1 MVEQIYDEWAQMRG
15 ELQSV
20 NSRAVQRQRALMEVA
35 LRPDQLAFAAQV
47 RKSWRDRCRLAASAD
62 SFATL
67 AHLVNFASCDAKGA
81 ADPGN
86 GIFPAAHLHKAFNRH
101 RFGISP
107 DGEIVCIWR

>member
-1 MVEQIYDEWAQMRG
+1 MGQMRG

-20 NSRAVQRQRALMEVA
+20 DSRAVQRQRALIEVA
-35 LRPDQLAFAAQV
+35 LRPDQIAFAAQV
-47 RKSWRDRCRLAASAD
+47 RKSRRDRCRLSGFSGLFCDA
-62 SFATL
+62 

-86 GIFPAAHLHKAFNRH
+86 GIFLAAHLHKAFNRH
-101 RFGISP
+101 LFGITP